1 MKNIYL
7 DVKASIE
14 NLQSIFK
21 NADDKDEKLK
31 RFNQEALE
39 VFQKLERESL
49 KELESLK
56 KNEEWENFTIAFYGE
71 TGAGKSTLIECLRMF
86 FKEQSKVVQQE
97 RFKRLYS
104 NYQNNYQNDER
115 KKQAILN
122 ELHSLQDGAIIGDGR
137 SDFTTKTRSY
147 TLKHNNK
154 TFTLLDVPGIEGSE
168 KKVIDQIS
176 NATQKAHAIFYVTK
190 TPTPPQKG
198 EEGKRGT
205 IEKIQRQLGSQ
216 TEVWTIFNKPI
227 NNPRALKDELVNK
240 SEKESLKILN
250 KEMKN
255 ILGEHYKGYKAVS
268 TQMAFYG
275 LSQALIPGTDFDK
288 NKQKFLKDFKAGELL
303 YQSHFKPLAEFI
315 AEELLENSCAK
326 IIQSNCNKAL
336 KAVEQLQKAIEITI
350 EKRIDPMIKEAQE
363 HQQEARYNLNRSTDK
378 FILNLTNSA
387 FCEIDQFKSDL
398 REKMYAHINKNIG
411 DEECKEI
418 FKNELIQGIETLHE
432 DIKWRFRECEK
443 RFDGEI
449 KEAIKQLEYRIK
461 DSLVMLE
468 CISIDRGFN
477 LNFDTDSGID
487 GTKLAT
493 SIGGLGLLGIFNAW
507 NPMGWLALTAGIIT
521 GLVGIASSIWKFFS
535 SRYQRSQQRK
545 EVDKNL
551 HQICEKI
558 VQDVKSRLES
568 RKKDI
573 WEKIE
578 KLKANLRPV
587 DNYKHMKRQLKEAH
601 ERLGYIS
608 NSIHLTISKQ
618 GAYNEE

>member
-1 MKNIYL
+1 MRQKNPLEIGKMKNIYL

-14 NLQSIFK
+14 DLQNIFK
-21 NADDKDEKLK
+21 NTDNENERLK
-31 RFNQEALE
+31 KSNQEALE
-39 VFQKLERESL
+39 VFQKLEFESL

-56 KNEEWENFTIAFYGE
+56 NNEEWENFTIAFYGE
-71 TGAGKSTLIECLRMF
+71 TGAGKSTLIECLRLF
-86 FKEQSKVVQQE
+86 FKEQSKINQQE
-97 RFKRLYS
+97 HFKRLYS
-104 NYQNNYQNDER
+104 TYQNNYQNDER
-115 KKQAILN
+115 KKQNILK

-137 SDFTTKTRSY
+137 SDFTLKTRSY
-147 TLKHNNK
+147 SFQYNHQN
-154 TFTLLDVPGIEGSE
+154 FTLLDVPGIEGSE

-190 TPTPPQKG
+190 TPNPPQKG

-227 NNPRALKDELVNK
+227 NNPRAFKDKLINE

-250 KEMKN
+250 KKMKN
-255 ILGEHYKGYKAVS
+255 ILGKHYMGYKAVS
-268 TQMAFYG
+268 VQVAFYG
-275 LSQALIPGTDFDK
+275 LSQALIPETDFYEK
-288 NKQKFLKDFKAGELL
+288 KQKFLKDFKAEELL

-315 AEELLENSCAK
+315 AEELLKNSRAK

-336 KAVEQLQKAIEITI
+336 KVVEQLQKAIEITI

-363 HQQEARYNLNRSTDK
+363 HQQEARYNLDRSTEK

-387 FCEIDQFKSDL
+387 FYEIDQFKSDL
-398 REKMYAHINKNIG
+398 REKMYAHINKNIE

-449 KEAIKQLEYRIK
+449 KEAIKQLGYRIK
-461 DSLVMLE
+461 DSLAMLE

-487 GTKLAT
+487 GTKLAA

-507 NPMGWLALTAGIIT
+507 NPMGWFALTAGIIT
-521 GLVGIASSIWKFFS
+521 GLVGIARSIWSFFS
-535 SRYQRSQQRK
+535 SRYQRSQQKKKWIRIYIK
-545 EVDKNL
+545 F
-551 HQICEKI
+551 
-558 VQDVKSRLES
+558 VK
-568 RKKDI
+568 
-573 WEKIE
+573 
-578 KLKANLRPV
+578 KLCR
-587 DNYKHMKRQLKEAH
+587 M
-601 ERLGYIS
+601 
-608 NSIHLTISKQ
+608 
-618 GAYNEE
+618 

>member
-1 MKNIYL
+1 MEI
-7 DVKASIE
+7 
-14 NLQSIFK
+14 
-21 NADDKDEKLK
+21 
-31 RFNQEALE
+31 
-39 VFQKLERESL
+39 FQKLEFESL

-56 KNEEWENFTIAFYGE
+56 NNEEWENFTIAFYGE
-71 TGAGKSTLIECLRMF
+71 TGAGKSTLIEFLRLF
-86 FKEQSKVVQQE
+86 FKERSKMDQQE
-97 RFKRLYS
+97 RFKRFYS

-147 TLKHNNK
+147 TLKHGNK
-154 TFTLLDVPGIEGSE
+154 TFTLLDVLGIEGDE
-168 KKVIDQIS
+168 KKVIQQIS
-176 NATQKAHAIFYVTK
+176 NATQKAHVIFYATK
-190 TPTPPQKG
+190 TPNPPQKG
-198 EEGKRGT
+198 EEGKEGM
-205 IEKIQRQLGSQ
+205 IEKIQRQLDSQ

-227 NNPRALKDELVNK
+227 TSPRALKDKLINEN
-240 SEKESLKILN
+240 EQESLKILN

-255 ILGEHYKGYKAVS
+255 ILGKHYEGHQIVS

-275 LSQALIPGTDFDK
+275 LASALLPESDFYK
-288 NKQKFLKDFKAGELL
+288 NKQKFLDFFKAEEELL

-315 AEELLENSCAK
+315 TEELLENSRAK

-336 KAVEQLQKAIEITI
+336 KVVEQLQNTIKTTI

-363 HQQEARYNLNRSTDK
+363 HQQEARYNLDRSTEK

-387 FCEIDQFKSDL
+387 FYEIDQFKSDL
-398 REKMYAHINKNIG
+398 REKMYAHINKNIE

-461 DSLVMLE
+461 DSLEMLE
-468 CISIDRGFN
+468 RISIDRGFN

-507 NPMGWLALTAGIIT
+507 NPMGWFALTAGIIT
-521 GLVGIASSIWKFFS
+521 GLVGIARSMWNFFS
-535 SRYQRSQQRK
+535 SRYKRSQQRK

-568 RKKDI
+568 VKKDI
-573 WEKIE
+573 WEKIG

-587 DNYKHMKRQLKEAH
+587 DNYERMKRQLKEAH
-601 ERLGYIS
+601 EKLGYIS

-618 GAYNEE
+618 GACNEE